1 MEKKIDETKLHPYIF
16 YEKLN
21 KKDGLESYK
30 NDVRNYTSIALTGK
44 DTLRDI
50 GAQLIRNYKI
60 TLPTYT
66 DMDFKKRCRDLNYW
80 LYNEISNY
88 KLEKNITD
96 IFSYVDTFIN
106 DVWNKLQKGASPPCK
121 RDENNF
127 PIDLMHIRK
136 ELDDFCTNRD
146 LFIIS
151 SARCG
156 CSCTDLNEWI
166 NEKYD
171 KYFSEENCPTYK
183 KNWEAYTKS
192 DGLFHISE
200 YCSFYDISKT
210 FPTFRCNGIP
220 YYRKRIKSITNCEIS
235 TISNNRESTQYYRDT
250 SHSQPEIP
258 ILVLWVHS
266 WIRDSNSYLIE
277 VSR

>member
-1 MEKKIDETKLHPYIF
+1 MAKKIDEESLPPYIF
-16 YEKLN
+16 YEILN
-21 KKDGLESYK
+21 KKDDLESYK
-30 NDVRNYTSIALTGK
+30 KDVHNYTSIVITGK

-50 GAQLIRNYKI
+50 GAQLMRNYKVN
-60 TLPTYT
+60 LPTYRN
-66 DMDFKKRCRDLNYW
+66 MNFEKRCRDLNYW
-80 LYNEISNY
+80 VHKEISNY
-88 KLEKNITD
+88 KSENNIKGM
-96 IFSYVDTFIN
+96 FSDVDTFITE
-106 DVWNKLQKGASPPCK
+106 VWDKLQGDVSPPCK

-127 PIDLMHIRK
+127 PIDLMDIRK

-146 LFIIS
+146 MFIMS
-151 SARCG
+151 SSKCQ

-183 KNWEAYTKS
+183 KSWEAYTKS

-220 YYRKRIKSITNCEIS
+220 YYRKRIKSITNCENS

-250 SHSQPEIP
+250 SHSQPETP